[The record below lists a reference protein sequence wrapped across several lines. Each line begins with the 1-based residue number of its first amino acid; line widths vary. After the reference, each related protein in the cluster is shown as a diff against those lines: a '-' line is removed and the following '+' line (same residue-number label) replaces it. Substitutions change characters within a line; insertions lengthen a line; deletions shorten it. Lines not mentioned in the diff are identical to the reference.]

1 MGENATSTTVAE
13 PSEQELEK
21 EVKKASEQNR
31 RYIRPSELVAF
42 LLTTFGQKNLDQFVN
57 AYRQFFMISF
67 LGISGRAYGLIV
79 FIESIYDAVDDSLSG
94 LIIDRTRTRWGRL
107 RPYMIITVPIWGLA
121 TLMLFTTPQFLSG
134 NTSKIVWAVI
144 AIFAYNLGMS
154 YFNAWQILL
163 YNITPSLRERDNL
176 IATSKFF
183 ELFGTWI
190 PSFVPIFVSFMPKIS
205 ESIGMQDLP

>member
-1 MGENATSTTVAE
+1 MLFRS
-13 PSEQELEK
+13 
-21 EVKKASEQNR
+21 
-31 RYIRPSELVAF
+31 
-42 LLTTFGQKNLDQFVN
+42 
-57 AYRQFFMISF
+57 
-67 LGISGRAYGLIV
+67 
-79 FIESIYDAVDDSLSG
+79 
-94 LIIDRTRTRWGRL
+94 
-107 RPYMIITVPIWGLA
+107 
-121 TLMLFTTPQFLSG
+121 LFTTAQILSG

-190 PSFVPIFVSFMPKIS
+190 PAFVPIFVSFMPKIS
-205 ESIGMQDLP
+205 KSIGMQDVYSGFAVAMMVIAGGTAIYGFFAMRERVPLASREQMQEISVLDSFKNAVKNKPMFILDRKSVV